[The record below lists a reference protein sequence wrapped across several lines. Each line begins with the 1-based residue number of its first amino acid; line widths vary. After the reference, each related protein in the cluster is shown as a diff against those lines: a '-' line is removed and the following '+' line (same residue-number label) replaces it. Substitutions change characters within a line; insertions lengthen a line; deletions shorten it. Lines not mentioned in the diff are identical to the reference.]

1 MPDLSMTM
9 QSVWELTSFRRKP
22 RLTVVGAGIVGLFAA
37 LHHKRRF
44 PGHEVLVLERGP
56 FPMGASVR
64 NAGFACFGSP
74 SELLAD
80 VANEGR
86 DAALRRVEE
95 RWRGL
100 LELRSE
106 LGDEQIGFEASGGH
120 EIYRAGDP
128 LYPRVAEGFEAL
140 NADLAP
146 IIGRAPFVHADDRI
160 ARFGMQ
166 GLEHVVFTEFEG
178 PIDSGKLIHA
188 LQHKVTEAGVTM
200 RMNCD
205 VASFEETGEEVRI
218 NLTNGEVIRT
228 GQVLMATNGYTPRL
242 FPDLDVVPARG
253 QVLITTPIP
262 GLQPRGTFHVDE
274 GFYYFRDLNGAI
286 LIGGGR
292 NLDMQGEATDAEGTT
307 PRIQRAL
314 EGLLREVILP
324 GKEFKVAMR
333 WSGVMAFG
341 TGTKDPLVQR
351 LSERIGVAV
360 RMGGMGVA
368 MGTRVAQR
376 AVAMMAE

>member
-1 MPDLSMTM
+1 MNMH
-9 QSVWELTSFRRKP
+9 SVWELTSFWRKP
-22 RLTVVGAGIVGLFAA
+22 RLAVVGAGIVGLFAA

-80 VANEGR
+80 IANEGR
-86 DAALRRVEE
+86 DAALARVEE

-100 LELRSE
+100 LELRRE
-106 LGDEQIGFEASGGH
+106 LGDAQIGFEATGGH
-120 EIYRAGDP
+120 EIYRSGDH
-128 LYPRVAEGFEAL
+128 LYPLVAEGFDAL

-146 IIGRAPFVHADDRI
+146 ILGRAPFLMADDRI

-166 GLEHVVFTEFEG
+166 GIEHLIFTEMEG
-178 PIDSGKLIHA
+178 PIDSGRLIHA
-188 LQHKVTEAGVTM
+188 LYHKVVEAGVTV

-205 VASFEETGEEVRI
+205 VASFEETTDEVRI
-218 NLTNGEVIRT
+218 RLTDGEVIRT
-228 GQVLMATNGYTPRL
+228 GQVLMATNGYTRRL

-253 QVLITTPIP
+253 QVLITSPIS
-262 GLQPRGTFHVDE
+262 GLRPRGTFHMDE

-286 LIGGGR
+286 LLGGGR
-292 NLDMQGEATDAEGTT
+292 NLDLKGEATDAEGTT
-307 PRIQRAL
+307 PRIQAAL
-314 EGLLREVILP
+314 ENLLHEVILP
-324 GKEFKVAMR
+324 GQDFKVAMR

-376 AVAMMAE
+376 AVALMAE

>member
-1 MPDLSMTM
+1 M
-9 QSVWELTSFRRKP
+9 QSVWELTSIWRKP

-80 VANEGR
+80 IEAEGR
-86 DAALRRVEE
+86 DAALARVEE

-100 LELRSE
+100 LELRRE
-106 LGDEQIGFEASGGH
+106 LGDALIGFEATGGH
-120 EIYRAGDP
+120 EIYRTGDR
-128 LYPRVAEGFEAL
+128 LYPRVAEGFDAL

-146 IIGRAPFVHADDRI
+146 ILGKAPFIMADERI
-160 ARFGMQ
+160 ARFGMR
-166 GLEHVVFTEFEG
+166 GIEHLVYTELEG
-178 PIDSGKLIHA
+178 PIDSGRMIQA
-188 LQHKVTEAGVTM
+188 LYHKVVESGVTV

-205 VASFEETGEEVRI
+205 VAAFEESADEVRI
-218 NLTNGEVIRT
+218 RLTGGEVIRT
-228 GQVLMATNGYTPRL
+228 GQVLMATNGYTRRL

-253 QVLITTPIP
+253 QVLITSAVP
-262 GLQPRGTFHVDE
+262 GLKLQGTFHMDE

-286 LIGGGR
+286 LLGGGR
-292 NLDMQGEATDAEGTT
+292 NLDLKGEATDAEGTN
-307 PRIQRAL
+307 PRIQAAL
-314 EGLLREVILP
+314 ESLLREVILP
-324 GKEFKVAMR
+324 GEDFKVAMR

-351 LSERIGVAV
+351 LSDRIGVAV

-376 AVAMMAE
+376 AVALMAE